1 MEPRCV
7 ECGFPIKTLFVQY
20 SPGNI
25 RLMRCENCKAVADEY
40 IECEFMII
48 SIDLILHKTKAYRH
62 LLFNVINQNTVNF
75 EVQAAAFS
83 YVGFL
88 RFIRADLQGSLWKS
102 IFAFLLLDACIRS
115 HNDRSLLLKRN
126 EGEWGSS
133 MSFSSIVWTFQ
144 EIIVDVFVGN
154 FVFLCILLL
163 SMRLVINS
171 SIQISRC
178 KDILLAVL
186 VSSYFKIFLIATM
199 VWEFPSS
206 VIFIIDLFVLSS
218 NTVALK
224 VITDSTMNR
233 CIAACFCAQAVRLLV
248 TQNASVAMLPNDTF
262 LCYLLSLPVLGE
274 HLFTS
279 RWSASVPVSPIPS
292 GSALLNDFGGLET
305 LRGVVE
311 LCG

>member
-40 IECEFMII
+40 IECEFMGCF
-48 SIDLILHKTKAYRH
+48 AG
-62 LLFNVINQNTVNF
+62 FVMEVNLC
-75 EVQAAAFS
+75 VS
-83 YVGFL
+83 PSGCL
-88 RFIRADLQGSLWKS
+88 
-102 IFAFLLLDACIRS
+102 
-115 HNDRSLLLKRN
+115 SLLLKRN

-144 EIIVDVFVGN
+144 EIVQDVFVGN
-154 FVFLCILLL
+154 FVFFCIFLL
-163 SMRLVINS
+163 SMRLMLNTT
-171 SIQISRC
+171 IQISRC

-199 VWEFPSS
+199 VWEFLSS

-224 VITDSTMNR
+224 VITDSAMNR
-233 CIAACFCAQAVRLLV
+233 CIAVCFCAQALKLLV
-248 TQNASVAMLPNDTF
+248 TQVPARR
-262 LCYLLSLPVLGE
+262 LLR
-274 HLFTS
+274 F
-279 RWSASVPVSPIPS
+279 
-292 GSALLNDFGGLET
+292 
-305 LRGVVE
+305 
-311 LCG
+311 

>member
-48 SIDLILHKTKAYRH
+48 LIDLILHKTKAYRH
-62 LLFNVINQNTVNF
+62 LLFNVINQHTVNF
-75 EVQAAAFS
+75 EGCFA
-83 YVGFL
+83 GFVMEVNL
-88 RFIRADLQGSLWKS
+88 CVSPSGCL
-102 IFAFLLLDACIRS
+102 
-115 HNDRSLLLKRN
+115 SLLLKRN

-144 EIIVDVFVGN
+144 EIVQDVFVGN
-154 FVFLCILLL
+154 FVFFCIFLL
-163 SMRLVINS
+163 SMRLMLNTT
-171 SIQISRC
+171 IQISRC

-199 VWEFPSS
+199 VWEFLSS

-224 VITDSTMNR
+224 VITDSAMNR
-233 CIAACFCAQAVRLLV
+233 CIAVCFCAQALKLLV
-248 TQNASVAMLPNDTF
+248 TQVPARR
-262 LCYLLSLPVLGE
+262 LLR
-274 HLFTS
+274 F
-279 RWSASVPVSPIPS
+279 
-292 GSALLNDFGGLET
+292 
-305 LRGVVE
+305 
-311 LCG
+311 

>member
-1 MEPRCV
+1 MQTGRARESKKMEPRCV

-62 LLFNVINQNTVNF
+62 LLFNVINQHTVNF
-75 EVQAAAFS
+75 E
-83 YVGFL
+83 
-88 RFIRADLQGSLWKS
+88 GSLWKS
-102 IFAFLLLDACIRS
+102 IFAFLLLDAY
-115 HNDRSLLLKRN
+115 RSLLLKRN

-163 SMRLVINS
+163 SMRLVLNS
-171 SIQISRC
+171 TIQISRC

-224 VITDSTMNR
+224 
-233 CIAACFCAQAVRLLV
+233 ACFCAQAAKLLVSQVSARRLLRFE
-248 TQNASVAMLPNDTF
+248 NIDRSF
-262 LCYLLSLPVLGE
+262 SL
-274 HLFTS
+274 F
-279 RWSASVPVSPIPS
+279 
-292 GSALLNDFGGLET
+292 
-305 LRGVVE
+305 
-311 LCG
+311 